1 VSPGG
6 TLEIALSA
14 RRTDFAPREAVEGTV
29 SWSFDAPPAKVELRL
44 LWYTEGKGERD
55 VEVVETVPFDGP
67 AASERRP
74 FSLRLPPGPYSF
86 SGKLISLLWAL
97 EAVAEPGDRSTR
109 TEIVVAPGGR
119 EVRLDPGA
127 FRAGA
132 G

>member
-1 VSPGG
+1 MSDGS
-6 TLEIALSA
+6 LEIAITGG
-14 RRTDFAPREAVEGTV
+14 RTAFAPRETVEGTV
-29 SWSFDAPPAKVELRL
+29 SWRFALAPAKVELRL

-55 VEVVETVPFDGP
+55 VEVIETVPFV
-67 AASERRP
+67 AAAAAERRA

-86 SGKLISLLWAL
+86 SGKLISLRWAL

-109 TEIVVAPGGR
+109 TEIVVAPAGR

-127 FRAGA
+127 SLAGA

>member
-1 VSPGG
+1 MSDGSF
-6 TLEIALSA
+6 EIALA
-14 RRTDFAPREAVEGTV
+14 EGRAAFAPRETVEGTV
-29 SWSFDAPPAKVELRL
+29 SWRFASPPVKVELRL

-55 VEVVETVPFDGP
+55 VEVIETVPFDNP
-67 AASERRP
+67 AAAERRA

-86 SGKLISLLWAL
+86 FGKLISLRWAL

-109 TEIVVAPGGR
+109 TEIVVAPAGR

-127 FRAGA
+127 SLAGA